1 MLKAEYGY
9 SLRHNEVCN
18 TSGYLG
24 KLGPAGVRDINI
36 YSAKDFCKVA
46 LSSFYMKLSVLFSG
60 RESNTTDI
68 RTCKDRDRH
77 KDRDKFA
84 R

>member
-36 YSAKDFCKVA
+36 YSAKDFCKIPRSCVA
-46 LSSFYMKLSVLFSG
+46 FCVVQWK
-60 RESNTTDI
+60 REQYN
-68 RTCKDRDRH
+68 RH
-77 KDRDKFA
+77 KDM
-84 R
+84 